1 MYIGGITFHINKSF
15 ANLQLVPENRGLRI
29 VYKPVINNVEVT
41 EHLGFI
47 DLFLPIDAVGGLWA
61 TTKAF
66 LYAVES
72 LDENIILQ
80 SKEAGENPNDILIKL
95 YRDKPLGDQGKL
107 NGHESCWLRIVN
119 GRSEE
124 ERRRIKLGP
133 RDLLCLELACQSVM
147 TIAGATAQHNPQKIS

>member
-1 MYIGGITFHINKSF
+1 M
-15 ANLQLVPENRGLRI
+15 QLVPENKGLRI
-29 VYKPVINNVEVT
+29 VYKPVINNVELT
-41 EHLGFI
+41 DGLGFI

-80 SKEAGENPNDILIKL
+80 NKGAGESSDILIKL

-147 TIAGATAQHNPQKIS
+147 TFAGVSSEHNPKKIA

>member
-15 ANLQLVPENRGLRI
+15 ANLQLVPESRGLRI
-29 VYKPVINNVEVT
+29 VYKPVINNVEVV

-80 SKEAGENPNDILIKL
+80 NNGTGDSTNDILIKL